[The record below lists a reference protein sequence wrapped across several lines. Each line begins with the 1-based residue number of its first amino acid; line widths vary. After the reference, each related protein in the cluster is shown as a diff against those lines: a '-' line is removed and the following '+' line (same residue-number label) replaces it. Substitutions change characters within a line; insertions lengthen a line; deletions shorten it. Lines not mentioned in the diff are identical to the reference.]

1 MLPNR
6 YAKIL
11 DSFGCSEGG
20 GSGVSL
26 SWQVDPKQSV
36 VPLGRDPMLIK
47 SGGNLDLP
55 FELAVID
62 FHRNH
67 SYRFAR
73 DREGVLLLLL
83 QGFRCFTTSPD
94 PEPARSNFKFD
105 LLGFNAGQFNADSK
119 TGGALEHIDR
129 RAPLK
134 IGVTKIGKMDF
145 RDLVGDLANLTLE
158 MTQANCSDLSA
169 HRQQW
174 MRWSNEATESSQ
186 MGRVFETADYADYTG
201 RSAHGVFPGSTA
213 P

>member
-1 MLPNR
+1 
-6 YAKIL
+6 
-11 DSFGCSEGG
+11 
-20 GSGVSL
+20 VSL

-62 FHRNH
+62 FHGNDSH
-67 SYRFAR
+67 RFPR
-73 DREGVLLLLL
+73 DREGVLVLLL

-94 PEPARSNFKFD
+94 PQPARSNFKLD

-119 TGGALEHIDR
+119 TGGALEDIDR

-158 MTQANCSDLSA
+158 MTQANCSNLSA

-174 MRWSNEATESSQ
+174 MRWSDEATESSP
-186 MGRVFETADYADYTG
+186 MGREFEPSDVVDYAD
-201 RSAHGVFPGSTA
+201 RSAQGVSWAQRLHDEGLFLPRWLTD
-213 P
+213 